1 MIKRLQGN
9 FLIVVLF
16 SLFLLAGCYHAT
28 IDTGLAPG
36 YRTVEMWKHSW
47 IYGLVPP
54 SVVEAQSECENG
66 VARVETQQ
74 SFLNGLVNVLTG
86 GIYTPMTVIVTC
98 AAKDMS
104 SAAVDSASVVTLP
117 YGSDYEEIMDAFGQA
132 ADKAVAAE
140 QPAYVQFKRASL

>member
-1 MIKRLQGN
+1 M
-9 FLIVVLF
+9 
-16 SLFLLAGCYHAT
+16 
-28 IDTGLAPG
+28 
-36 YRTVEMWKHSW
+36 
-47 IYGLVPP
+47 PP

-98 AAKDMS
+98 AADDMS
-104 SAAVDSASVVTLP
+104 SAAVDSASVVTVS

-132 ADKAVAAE
+132 TDMAVATK
-140 QPAYVQFKRASL
+140 QPAYVQFKHDSL

>member
-1 MIKRLQGN
+1 MIKRLQGS
-9 FLIVVLF
+9 FLVVVFF

-36 YRTVEMWKHSW
+36 PKTVEMWKHSW
-47 IYGLVPP
+47 MAGLVPP

-74 SFLNGLVNVLTG
+74 SFLNGLVGALTS

-98 AAKDMS
+98 AADDMS
-104 SAAVDSASVVTLP
+104 SAAVDSASVVTVP
-117 YGSDYEEIMDAFGQA
+117 YGSDYEEIMDAFGRA

-140 QPAYVQFKRASL
+140 QPAYVQFKRDSL

>member
-1 MIKRLQGN
+1 MNKRQRTN
-9 FLIVVLF
+9 FVLAF
-16 SLFLLAGCYHAT
+16 LSCFFLLVGCYHAT

-36 YRTVEMWKHSW
+36 HKTVEMWKHSW

-74 SFLNGLVNVLTG
+74 SFINGLVNVLTG

-98 AAKDMS
+98 AADDMS
-104 SAAVDSASVVTLP
+104 SAAVDSASVVTVP
-117 YGSDYEEIMDAFGQA
+117 YGSDYEEIMNAFGQA

-140 QPAYVQFKRASL
+140 QPAYVQFKRDSL

>member
-1 MIKRLQGN
+1 MNINYSFKN
-9 FLIVVLF
+9 AEVNK
-16 SLFLLAGCYHAT
+16 
-28 IDTGLAPG
+28 
-36 YRTVEMWKHSW
+36 TVEMWKHSW

-98 AAKDMS
+98 AADDMS
-104 SAAVDSASVVTLP
+104 SAAVDSASVVTVS

-132 ADKAVAAE
+132 TDMAVATE
-140 QPAYVQFKRASL
+140 QPAYVQFKHDSL

>member
-1 MIKRLQGN
+1 MIKRLQGS
-9 FLIVVLF
+9 FLIMVLF
-16 SLFLLAGCYHAT
+16 SLFLLVGCYHAT

-36 YRTVEMWKHSW
+36 YETVEMWKHSW

-66 VARVETQQ
+66 VAKVETQQ

-98 AAKDMS
+98 AAADMS
-104 SAAVDSASVVTLP
+104 SAAVDSASVVTVP
-117 YGSDYEEIMDAFGQA
+117 YGSDYEEIMGAFGQA
-132 ADKAVAAE
+132 ADKALAAE
-140 QPAYVQFKRASL
+140 QPTYVQFKRDSL